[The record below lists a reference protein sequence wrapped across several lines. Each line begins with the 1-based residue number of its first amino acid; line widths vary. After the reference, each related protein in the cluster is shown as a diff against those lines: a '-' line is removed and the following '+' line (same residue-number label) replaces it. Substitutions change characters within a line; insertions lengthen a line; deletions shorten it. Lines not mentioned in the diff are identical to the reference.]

1 MSPYRLQFTFYRLA
15 RTIRC
20 GISHSAYAKLLLTV
34 GHKDWVQPIKRL
46 LAVKGWTQGD
56 LAEHAKIRPTT
67 LSAAM
72 NGRPPRMQTMEAIA
86 AAFGVPLWALFVNE
100 HQAALLT
107 KHQVAETALAREE
120 EITARVEQKIMARI
134 ANMVREETAS
144 ELAGP
149 KPLEAPPVKKK
160 KRA

>member
-72 NGRPPRMQTMEAIA
+72 NGRPPRMQTMEA
-86 AAFGVPLWALFVNE
+86 
-100 HQAALLT
+100 
-107 KHQVAETALAREE
+107 
-120 EITARVEQKIMARI
+120 
-134 ANMVREETAS
+134 VREETAS